1 MQELQEV
8 QEVQEDTFREN
19 PLIAALFPPD
29 SSFDQIE
36 VFPLDGYL
44 GRSSRR
50 LYVRLYHESLRGF
63 LDIPRDRVRCFARR
77 KPIDGLPYATD
88 LIWIEGEVVS
98 GDDLEPIYLGG
109 ELAKVTTSSV
119 RDAWKSADKPEPP
132 ADKPEPPAE
141 QVAREGPGGHRHP
154 KHPK

>member
-8 QEVQEDTFREN
+8 QEVQEVQEGTFREN
-19 PLIAALFPPD
+19 PLIAALFPD

-50 LYVRLYHESLRGF
+50 LYVRLYHESLCGF
-63 LDIPRDRVRCFARR
+63 LDIPRDRVRCVARR

-88 LIWIEGEVVS
+88 LIWIEGEVMS

-119 RDAWKSADKPEPP
+119 RDAWKSADKP
-132 ADKPEPPAE
+132 APAE
-141 QVAREGPGGHRHP
+141 QVAGEGDDGEGGHLRP
-154 KHPK
+154 RRPR